1 MGKRITI
8 AITEWHDTDI
18 DKAIRTKNLL
28 IEDIGD
34 HRCRV
39 SNGEAAEVAEFI
51 VPGRVPAGRK
61 LIELTERACIAI
73 MNRHRNKGI
82 K

>member
-1 MGKRITI
+1 MGKRITV
-8 AITEWHDTDI
+8 AITEWHDVGE
-18 DKAIRTKNLL
+18 KAIKRKDLL

-34 HRCRV
+34 HRFRV
-39 SNGEAAEVAEFI
+39 SNGAVAEAAEFI

-61 LIELTERACIAI
+61 LIEITERALAAI
-73 MNRHRNKGI
+73 MVRHRNKGV